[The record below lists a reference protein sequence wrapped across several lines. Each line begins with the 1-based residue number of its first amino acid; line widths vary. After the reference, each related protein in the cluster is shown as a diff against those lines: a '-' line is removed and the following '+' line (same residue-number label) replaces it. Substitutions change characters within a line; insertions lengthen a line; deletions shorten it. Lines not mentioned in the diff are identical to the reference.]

1 MTKNTSYH
9 YSIIIPHK
17 NTPRLLERCLC
28 SIPTWDEIQII
39 IIDDNSNSE
48 SVDFS
53 HFPGNGRKNTE
64 VLFTKEGKGAGY
76 ARNIGLSHARGKWII
91 FADADDFFTADCFTI
106 LNEYMDSPHKVI
118 YFNVRFVMSDDP
130 SQESRRGTYYT
141 NFFNDVNPE
150 NKLRYQSQVPWGK
163 MIRRSFLSTFHIQF
177 DETRI
182 ANDVYFSCLVG
193 IYAPKVTTDRRIIY
207 YCTES
212 DQSLAMSKQDRES
225 LIIRFNASMKCN
237 RLLRQEKIHYYLSTF
252 HIQFDETRIANDVY
266 FSCLVGIY
274 APKVTTDRR
283 IIYYCTESDQSLA
296 MSKQDRESLIIRFNA
311 SMKCNRLLR
320 QEKIHYYLSPLPWCI
335 PSAKTKEWLPAK
347 YFFEYLFFF
356 RLQAFKELYY
366 AFSAILSHMNEPA
379 TKETDNQCNKKTTN
393 LKE

>member
-1 MTKNTSYH
+1 
-9 YSIIIPHK
+9 
-17 NTPRLLERCLC
+17 
-28 SIPTWDEIQII
+28 
-39 IIDDNSNSE
+39 
-48 SVDFS
+48 
-53 HFPGNGRKNTE
+53 
-64 VLFTKEGKGAGY
+64 
-76 ARNIGLSHARGKWII
+76 
-91 FADADDFFTADCFTI
+91 
-106 LNEYMDSPHKVI
+106 MDSPHKVI

-237 RLLRQEKIHYYLSTF
+237 RLLRQEKIHYYLS
-252 HIQFDETRIANDVY
+252 
-266 FSCLVGIY
+266 
-274 APKVTTDRR
+274 
-283 IIYYCTESDQSLA
+283 
-296 MSKQDRESLIIRFNA
+296 
-311 SMKCNRLLR
+311 
-320 QEKIHYYLSPLPWCI
+320 PLPWCI

-347 YFFEYLFFF
+347 YFLNTCFSSACKHSKNYIMLF
-356 RLQAFKELYY
+356 RYPVTYE
-366 AFSAILSHMNEPA
+366 
-379 TKETDNQCNKKTTN
+379 
-393 LKE
+393 

>member
-1 MTKNTSYH
+1 MTTAIPNL
-9 YSIIIPHK
+9 SI
-17 NTPRLLERCLC
+17 
-28 SIPTWDEIQII
+28 
-39 IIDDNSNSE
+39 
-48 SVDFS
+48 FS
-53 HFPGNGRKNTE
+53 FPGNGRKNTE

-106 LNEYMDSPHKVI
+106 LNEYMDSPHEVI
-118 YFNVRFVMSDDP
+118 YFNVRFVMSDNP

-193 IYAPKVTTDRRIIY
+193 IYAPKATTDRRIIY

-212 DQSLAMSKQDRES
+212 GQSLAMSKQDRES

-237 RLLRQEKIHYYLSTF
+237 RLLRQEKSTITCHHF
-252 HIQFDETRIANDVY
+252 RGV
-266 FSCLVGIY
+266 S
-274 APKVTTDRR
+274 
-283 IIYYCTESDQSLA
+283 
-296 MSKQDRESLIIRFNA
+296 
-311 SMKCNRLLR
+311 LR
-320 QEKIHYYLSPLPWCI
+320 QK
-335 PSAKTKEWLPAK
+335 
-347 YFFEYLFFF
+347 
-356 RLQAFKELYY
+356 
-366 AFSAILSHMNEPA
+366 
-379 TKETDNQCNKKTTN
+379 
-393 LKE
+393 

>member
-1 MTKNTSYH
+1 MTTAIPNL
-9 YSIIIPHK
+9 SIFLIFRE
-17 NTPRLLERCLC
+17 TAE
-28 SIPTWDEIQII
+28 
-39 IIDDNSNSE
+39 
-48 SVDFS
+48 
-53 HFPGNGRKNTE
+53 KNTE

-106 LNEYMDSPHKVI
+106 LNEYMDSPHEVI
-118 YFNVRFVMSDDP
+118 YFNVRFVMSDNP

-193 IYAPKVTTDRRIIY
+193 IYAPK
-207 YCTES
+207 
-212 DQSLAMSKQDRES
+212 A
-225 LIIRFNASMKCN
+225 
-237 RLLRQEKIHYYLSTF
+237 
-252 HIQFDETRIANDVY
+252 
-266 FSCLVGIY
+266 
-274 APKVTTDRR
+274 TTDRR

-335 PSAKTKEWLPAK
+335 PSAKTKECSPPNTFLNTCFSSACK
-347 YFFEYLFFF
+347 HSKNYIMLFP
-356 RLQAFKELYY
+356 
-366 AFSAILSHMNEPA
+366 LSCHI
-379 TKETDNQCNKKTTN
+379 
-393 LKE
+393 

>member
-28 SIPTWDEIQII
+28 FNSHLDEIQII

-91 FADADDFFTADCFTI
+91 FADADDFFTANCFTI
-106 LNEYMDSPHKVI
+106 LNEYMDSPHKSSISMYVLSCPMI
-118 YFNVRFVMSDDP
+118 RP
-130 SQESRRGTYYT
+130 QESRRGTYYT

-237 RLLRQEKIHYYLSTF
+237 RLLRQEKSTITCHHF
-252 HIQFDETRIANDVY
+252 RGV
-266 FSCLVGIY
+266 S
-274 APKVTTDRR
+274 
-283 IIYYCTESDQSLA
+283 
-296 MSKQDRESLIIRFNA
+296 
-311 SMKCNRLLR
+311 LR
-320 QEKIHYYLSPLPWCI
+320 QKQKNGSPPNTFLNTCFSSACKHSKNYIMLFPLSCHI
-335 PSAKTKEWLPAK
+335 
-347 YFFEYLFFF
+347 
-356 RLQAFKELYY
+356 
-366 AFSAILSHMNEPA
+366 
-379 TKETDNQCNKKTTN
+379 
-393 LKE
+393 

>member
-91 FADADDFFTADCFTI
+91 FADADDFFTANCFTI

-163 MIRRSFLSTFHIQF
+163 MIRRSFLSTFHIQCDSMIF
-177 DETRI
+177 FALQSNLQI
-182 ANDVYFSCLVG
+182 KSALKLVFPDMISG
-193 IYAPKVTTDRRIIY
+193 
-207 YCTES
+207 
-212 DQSLAMSKQDRES
+212 LMS
-225 LIIRFNASMKCN
+225 LISFFNFCSNLWFKV
-237 RLLRQEKIHYYLSTF
+237 HPTF
-252 HIQFDETRIANDVY
+252 NCSR
-266 FSCLVGIY
+266 SGCW
-274 APKVTTDRR
+274 
-283 IIYYCTESDQSLA
+283 YC
-296 MSKQDRESLIIRFNA
+296 K
-311 SMKCNRLLR
+311 
-320 QEKIHYYLSPLPWCI
+320 
-335 PSAKTKEWLPAK
+335 
-347 YFFEYLFFF
+347 
-356 RLQAFKELYY
+356 
-366 AFSAILSHMNEPA
+366 
-379 TKETDNQCNKKTTN
+379 
-393 LKE
+393 

>member
-64 VLFTKEGKGAGY
+64 ILFTKEGKGAGY

-106 LNEYMDSPHKVI
+106 LNEYMDSPHEVI
-118 YFNVRFVMSDDP
+118 YFN
-130 SQESRRGTYYT
+130 
-141 NFFNDVNPE
+141 VNPE

-212 DQSLAMSKQDRES
+212 GQSLAMSKQDRENYIM
-225 LIIRFNASMKCN
+225 LFP
-237 RLLRQEKIHYYLSTF
+237 LSC
-252 HIQFDETRIANDVY
+252 HI
-266 FSCLVGIY
+266 
-274 APKVTTDRR
+274 
-283 IIYYCTESDQSLA
+283 
-296 MSKQDRESLIIRFNA
+296 
-311 SMKCNRLLR
+311 
-320 QEKIHYYLSPLPWCI
+320 
-335 PSAKTKEWLPAK
+335 
-347 YFFEYLFFF
+347 
-356 RLQAFKELYY
+356 
-366 AFSAILSHMNEPA
+366 
-379 TKETDNQCNKKTTN
+379 
-393 LKE
+393 

>member
-64 VLFTKEGKGAGY
+64 ILFTKEGKGAGY

-106 LNEYMDSPHKVI
+106 LNEYMDSPHEVI
-118 YFNVRFVMSDDP
+118 YFNVRFVMSDNP

-212 DQSLAMSKQDRES
+212 GQSLAMSKQDRES

-237 RLLRQEKIHYYLSTF
+237 RLLRQEKIHYYLS
-252 HIQFDETRIANDVY
+252 RGV
-266 FSCLVGIY
+266 S
-274 APKVTTDRR
+274 
-283 IIYYCTESDQSLA
+283 
-296 MSKQDRESLIIRFNA
+296 
-311 SMKCNRLLR
+311 LR
-320 QEKIHYYLSPLPWCI
+320 QKQKNGSPPNTFLNTCFSSACKHSKNYIMLFPLSCHI
-335 PSAKTKEWLPAK
+335 
-347 YFFEYLFFF
+347 
-356 RLQAFKELYY
+356 
-366 AFSAILSHMNEPA
+366 
-379 TKETDNQCNKKTTN
+379 
-393 LKE
+393 

>member
-1 MTKNTSYH
+1 MTTA
-9 YSIIIPHK
+9 
-17 NTPRLLERCLC
+17 TPNL
-28 SIPTWDEIQII
+28 
-39 IIDDNSNSE
+39 
-48 SVDFS
+48 S

-118 YFNVRFVMSDDP
+118 YFNVRFVMSDNP

-212 DQSLAMSKQDRES
+212 
-225 LIIRFNASMKCN
+225 
-237 RLLRQEKIHYYLSTF
+237 
-252 HIQFDETRIANDVY
+252 
-266 FSCLVGIY
+266 G
-274 APKVTTDRR
+274 
-283 IIYYCTESDQSLA
+283 QSLA

-393 LKE
+393 LRE

>member
-64 VLFTKEGKGAGY
+64 ILFTKEGKGAGY

-106 LNEYMDSPHKVI
+106 LNEYMDSPHEVI
-118 YFNVRFVMSDDP
+118 YFNVRFVMSDNP

-193 IYAPKVTTDRRIIY
+193 IYAPKATTDRRIIY

-212 DQSLAMSKQDRES
+212 GQSLAMSKQDRES

-237 RLLRQEKIHYYLSTF
+237 RLLRQEKNPL
-252 HIQFDETRIANDVY
+252 
-266 FSCLVGIY
+266 L
-274 APKVTTDRR
+274 PVTTSVVYPFGKNKRM
-283 IIYYCTESDQSLA
+283 A
-296 MSKQDRESLIIRFNA
+296 P
-311 SMKCNRLLR
+311 R
-320 QEKIHYYLSPLPWCI
+320 QI
-335 PSAKTKEWLPAK
+335 
-347 YFFEYLFFF
+347 LF
-356 RLQAFKELYY
+356 
-366 AFSAILSHMNEPA
+366 
-379 TKETDNQCNKKTTN
+379 
-393 LKE
+393 

>member
-91 FADADDFFTADCFTI
+91 FADADDFFTANCFTI

-193 IYAPKVTTDRRIIY
+193 IYAPKSNHRQKNHLLLYRIRPVPCYVQTRPREFNHTVQRKHEMQQTVATRKNPLLPVTTSVVYPFGKNKRM
-207 YCTES
+207 
-212 DQSLAMSKQDRES
+212 AP
-225 LIIRFNASMKCN
+225 
-237 RLLRQEKIHYYLSTF
+237 RQI
-252 HIQFDETRIANDVY
+252 
-266 FSCLVGIY
+266 
-274 APKVTTDRR
+274 
-283 IIYYCTESDQSLA
+283 
-296 MSKQDRESLIIRFNA
+296 
-311 SMKCNRLLR
+311 
-320 QEKIHYYLSPLPWCI
+320 
-335 PSAKTKEWLPAK
+335 
-347 YFFEYLFFF
+347 LF
-356 RLQAFKELYY
+356 
-366 AFSAILSHMNEPA
+366 
-379 TKETDNQCNKKTTN
+379 
-393 LKE
+393 